1 MISYSLDDNKKT
13 ALYEQLYNY
22 LKNDIVSGRLSAN
35 TPLPSKRNFAGQL
48 SISVITVEN
57 AYNQLLSEGFIYSLP
72 RKGFYVNDI
81 FEDNPLSQNQ
91 IMSTTNNAD
100 KANQNANYTHNST
113 PATQYFMSTD
123 NNHTIPTDKYF
134 ADFSS
139 NATDP
144 ESFPFSIW
152 VKLTRRILSEDQAYL
167 MQNSPS
173 NGIPELRQA
182 IANYLYAFRGMN
194 VNPDN
199 IIIGAGTE
207 TMYNIL
213 IQLLGY
219 DKIYAC
225 ENPGYDKISQ
235 ILSSNNVKSLRIP
248 IDESGVIVSEL
259 EKHLVNIIHT
269 TPSHHFPTGLTM
281 PIKRRY
287 ELLSWADNDQ
297 KDTRYI
303 IEDDYDSEFRLA
315 GRPVPSLFSTDNN
328 SKVIYMNTFTKSLA
342 STIRISYMI
351 LPDNLMEFYRKNLF
365 FYSCTVSTFEQL
377 TLARFISEGYYEKHI
392 NRMRNAS
399 RKKRDLLLNS
409 IKNSPLGDISE
420 ISEEKS
426 GLHFVLNIKTRM
438 SENELITKCK
448 ENSIKLMPI
457 SYFYK
462 DKKTANKNAYM
473 INYSS
478 IPTERIE
485 ESVNRIC
492 NSIA

>member
-1 MISYSLDDNKKT
+1 MISYPLDDNKKT

-22 LKNDIVSGRLSAN
+22 LKNDILSGTLPAN
-35 TPLPSKRNFAGQL
+35 TPIPSKRSFARQL
-48 SISVITVEN
+48 SISVVTVEN

-72 RKGFYVNDI
+72 RKGFYVSDI
-81 FEDNPLSQNQ
+81 FEDNPSLQSNVMSTNIKGAGDN
-91 IMSTTNNAD
+91 IMSTTC
-100 KANQNANYTHNST
+100 
-113 PATQYFMSTD
+113 
-123 NNHTIPTDKYF
+123 NHISKPETYY

-139 NATDP
+139 NITDP

-152 VKLTRRILSEDQAYL
+152 VKLTRRILSEDQYYL

-182 IANYLYAFRGMN
+182 IASHLHAFRGMN

-199 IIIGAGTE
+199 IVIGAGTE

-219 DKIYAC
+219 DMIYAC

-235 ILSSNNVKSLRIP
+235 ILSSNNVKNLRIP
-248 IDESGVIVSEL
+248 IDDSGVIVSRL
-259 EKHLVNIIHT
+259 EEESVNIIHT

-287 ELLSWADNDQ
+287 ELLSWADNSQ
-297 KDTRYI
+297 RETRYI

-315 GRPVPSLFSTDNN
+315 GRPVPSLFSTDTG

-342 STIRISYMI
+342 STIRINYMV
-351 LPDNLMEFYRKNLF
+351 LPDNLMEIYRQKLF

-392 NRMRNAS
+392 NRMRNAY

-426 GLHFVLNIKTRM
+426 GLHFVLNIKTNIP
-438 SENELITKCK
+438 EKELVASCK
-448 ENSIKLMPI
+448 ENSIRLMPI

-462 DKKTANKNAYM
+462 DKETGNKNAYM

-492 NSIA
+492 KSICSS